1 MFKVE
6 SRNIF
11 SDVKTNIRKYLSLK
25 KKKRSYMKRV
35 QNAKLSWFVVN
46 FKLRYNL
53 KFPSVNCVQRE
64 NFPDVSLALQPDIFM
79 SQKTH

>member
-11 SDVKTNIRKYLSLK
+11 SNVKASIRKYLNLK
-25 KKKRSYMKRV
+25 KKKIIHETYIAQS
-35 QNAKLSWFVVN
+35 AKLSWSVFN

-53 KFPSVNCVQRE
+53 KLASVNCAQRE
-64 NFPDVSLALQPDIFM
+64 NFPDVSLALRLTF
-79 SQKTH
+79 S